1 MTDKLKSRKLWVLM
15 IGMLLQFINAQLKQP
30 MTDDQMMQISIII
43 VGYLAAQGWVDGKEK
58 KTNE

>member
-1 MTDKLKSRKLWVLM
+1 MTSKLKSRKFWVLM

-58 KTNE
+58 K